1 MTFQPLISDREAAL
15 KYLRDVVE
23 YGKKRGNTPT
33 RIKFRLERLI
43 GKPLTSDQFASLYD
57 GNLSSSRVTSTA
69 AKVTDEFSSLLEKN
83 SPTRQL
89 ADDLLTGSSKLRRL
103 PAPRHWFT
111 RFLDSLKD
119 HLKFSNKL
127 PVQQISLL
135 GGVGGLILDTLFSS
149 ESSVVGKTLNL
160 LGNALSIA
168 AFFNP
173 AFIIPA
179 MAYFGMR
186 AAQHLFF
193 KDGLGNKITGL
204 CYLAGALPVW
214 GIAKSIFGAMK
225 AGTVKGLGTTIKT
238 ATAEFY
244 GGADSIA
251 AFKALPKTKAFQTV
265 TDHIDSGAVKTFG
278 YGRSVIER
286 SKLTPIAQP
295 A

>member
-204 CYLAGALPVW
+204 MYLAGALPVW

-225 AGTVKGLGTTIKT
+225 AGSVTGLGKTIKE
-238 ATAEFY
+238 ATSVFY
-244 GGADSIA
+244 GGAESIA
-251 AFKALPKTKAFQTV
+251 AFKGIPKHPKV
-265 TDHIDSGAVKTFG
+265 ESCLKTG
-278 YGRSVIER
+278 DELLVNGLRYTRDVYR
-286 SKLTPIAQP
+286 RATPIAEP